1 MLHPTAFYDSR
12 EHHQFECC
20 VAVAEVRAPPSL
32 GAPNAHHHPPAMA
45 IAMTGSS
52 DSGRV
57 HDVVGQLLATQVRI
71 FNPAKTDIKNI
82 IVNCL

>member
-1 MLHPTAFYDSR
+1 
-12 EHHQFECC
+12 
-20 VAVAEVRAPPSL
+20 
-32 GAPNAHHHPPAMA
+32 MA

-71 FNPAKTDIKNI
+71 FSPAKADKKMLLT
-82 IVNCL
+82 IVFNVRLKASAMFAVLTTFGIP